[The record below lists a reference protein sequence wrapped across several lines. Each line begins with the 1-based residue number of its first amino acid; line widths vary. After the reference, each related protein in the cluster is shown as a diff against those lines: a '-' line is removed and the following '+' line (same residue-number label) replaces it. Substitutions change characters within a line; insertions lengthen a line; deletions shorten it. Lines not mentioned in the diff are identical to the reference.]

1 MTSVDR
7 LFVADMVV
15 KSASAA
21 AGLAGMMGPLGTY
34 AYGKAV
40 NPDDEEARYAMMG
53 RAALGGSLGGMAGTA
68 LGIPIAMA
76 TGLPIIP
83 GMLLSSGLG
92 MLGSGAGSYIGS
104 KRYMNKKKKSK
115 RKETNAKDA
124 S

>member
-21 AGLAGMMGPLGTY
+21 AGLAGMVGPLGTY
-34 AYGKAV
+34 AYGKV
-40 NPDDEEARYAMMG
+40 VSPEDEEARYALMG
-53 RAALGGSLGGMAGTA
+53 RSALGGSLGGLAGTA
-68 LGIPIAMA
+68 IGIPVAMA

-92 MLGSGAGSYIGS
+92 MLGSGIGSYVGA
-104 KRYMNKKKKSK
+104 KRYLKKKKKSK
-115 RKETNAKDA
+115 SEERKTND
-124 S
+124 